1 MAKARYITVV
11 ATNCADIKDEER
23 FNEWYNNNHVP
34 ILMKYEGNVKTTRYK
49 VNGEA
54 PNGGCY
60 LAIYEFDS
68 AEARAGQQGSPA
80 FQEAMAEM
88 QQSWPNGGV
97 EIKWMGNYDPIK
109 AWER

>member
-1 MAKARYITVV
+1 MAKGRYITVV
-11 ATNCADIKDEER
+11 ATACVSAADEQR

-34 ILMKYEGNVKTTRYK
+34 ILMKNKDIKKVTRYK

-54 PNGGCY
+54 PNGGTY
-60 LAIYEFDS
+60 LAIYEYDS
-68 AEARAGQQGSPA
+68 AEARAAEHDKPA

-88 QQSWPNGGV
+88 QQSWPQGGV
-97 EIKWMGNYDPIK
+97 DIKWMGTYDPIK